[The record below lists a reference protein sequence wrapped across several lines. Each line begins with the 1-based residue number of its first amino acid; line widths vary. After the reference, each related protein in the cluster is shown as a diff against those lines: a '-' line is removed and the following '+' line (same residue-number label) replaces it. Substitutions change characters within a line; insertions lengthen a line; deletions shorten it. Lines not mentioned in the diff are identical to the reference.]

1 MSRNNRSGFS
11 VLEAIIVLAIS
22 GTALLLVFEMGVSGS
37 QRGFRLGNRALAAA
51 DADPGAGS
59 LRAIIRGARFDSAGR
74 AMAGAR
80 GPIGDARVFSTPVS
94 VDRATVCGP
103 AGPGSL
109 QLALTP
115 TPRGDLL
122 TCSTGRDNPPRT
134 LLDLR
139 PSRGRFA
146 YSDDAVV
153 WRESWARRSP
163 PPGRRLYVRLTSPD
177 GRVDIVEVVDFEP
190 DTPGARP

>member
-51 DADPGAGS
+51 DADAGAGS
-59 LRAIIRGARFDSAGR
+59 LRAIIRGARFDSAR
-74 AMAGAR
+74 QAAAGAR
-80 GPIGDARVFSTPVS
+80 GPIGDARGFSTPVS
-94 VDRATVCGP
+94 VDRATVCAP

-109 QLALTP
+109 QLALTS

-122 TCSTGRDNPPRT
+122 TCSAGRDNPPRT

-139 PSRGRFA
+139 PSRGQFT
-146 YSDDAVV
+146 YSEDAVL
-153 WRESWARRSP
+153 WRSTWTRRSP
-163 PPGRRLYVRLTSPD
+163 PPGRRLYVRLTSLD
-177 GRVDIVEVVDFEP
+177 GRTDIVEVVDFEP
-190 DTPGARP
+190 DPAEIRP